1 MAEKIILFVSILP
14 ESSGE
19 QFYSAPNGKR
29 YCGRQTNE
37 APVKYL
43 LDVHPEISDILCI
56 ATEEAQTECKNV
68 KNLGAKRDNAWK
80 YFCAKIEKTPE
91 KIDWKSGQSFESE
104 IMPQILEK
112 LEADDR
118 IYLET
123 SGGKRDNVMYLTLL
137 SRALTYQGITIGQA
151 VYSDFGECQIKDIT
165 NQYRLFDLIAGM
177 QDMASF
183 GNVGKLREYLNDTE
197 KDDLIA
203 DLLNAMEN
211 LFEDITLC
219 RTAKIDVSMNAF
231 NQALQSAAN
240 CTNPLIRQLL
250 PAFRKK
256 FGEDKKLTTPRL
268 IQWCLDSDMV
278 QQALTVYTERIPAYI
293 IDTAKILE
301 VSEKEFD
308 RIISDNQAET
318 EYLDPYTIVLTEG
331 FLKLANKK
339 KIWRQNNDDAFIT
352 TLRNFKICMKDSPY
366 KTSYR
371 MKQLHQILL
380 DYIFLKDIRNMIN
393 HANAESTA
401 YECHLE
407 YYKENKYP
415 NMNGMNMA
423 ELKQFIR
430 EAIGHLEKQ

>member
-19 QFYSAPNGKR
+19 QSYSAPNGKQ

-68 KNLGAKRDNAWK
+68 KNPKANRDNAWK

-203 DLLNAMEN
+203 ELLNAMEN
-211 LFEDITLC
+211 LFENITLC
-219 RTAKIDVSMNAF
+219 RTAKIDDSMNAF
-231 NQALQSAAN
+231 NQALQNAAN
-240 CTNPLIRQLL
+240 CKNPLIRQLL

-256 FGEDKKLTTPRL
+256 FGKDKQLTTPRL

-293 IDTAKILE
+293 IDTAKILNIPKE
-301 VSEKEFD
+301 ELESVPKNNRKRYHDSCAVFFESKILQWEKGKPGGE
-308 RIISDNQAET
+308 DN
-318 EYLDPYTIVLTEG
+318 YIVT
-331 FLKLANKK
+331 LKSLKAGKR
-339 KIWRQNNDDAFIT
+339 WE
-352 TLRNFKICMKDSPY
+352 Y
-366 KTSYR
+366 KTSYQTT
-371 MKQLHQILL
+371 QLHQILL
-380 DYIFLKDIRNMIN
+380 DYIFLKDIRNMTN

-401 YECHLE
+401 HKCHLK

-415 NMNGMNMA
+415 DMNRMNMA